1 MRSFDRL
8 EREKAHMTI
17 LTPHIR
23 GLASDPQRAARAVD
37 HFCERIQSARDSET
51 LWQTLDTLRN
61 LYVASSDW
69 STPEQVAVLD
79 LINDVVDRRTE
90 SGDPLTRL
98 YAMRAPD
105 SPIYQQDAAA
115 SLELIREGNSGG
127 LLEVEAM
134 ELIRQHHQVMV
145 CDHCDQPYLGR
156 HMQRVARRDSEY
168 VCRDCRSDDNV
179 WIYSTY
185 YAGWLRRDGSGTGR
199 LANGDVVVIDESDE
213 SFFWN
218 NLEEEFHHVER
229 GRQAVIC
236 PYHSSKEF
244 FVPQPDDWS
253 RGHNGR
259 LFGVELEVEV
269 ANGGRPEDV
278 ARGINAVVNVN
289 GRKGS
294 PIFFE
299 RDGSLTSGFELITQP
314 MSLPV
319 QREFWTRAL
328 TAPDVWR
335 SVRSHRTSTCGL
347 HVHVSRE
354 GLTNLTIARAV
365 TFIHDPRNDAFVQAL
380 ARRYNTG
387 FCKYVEKDLSTAH
400 TSHDRYEA
408 LNITGRETIEFRLF
422 RGSLKSDAVVAAL
435 EFSHALLEFCAREQL
450 DATGLNARAFLT
462 WCLRELPEDTA
473 TLRSYVEQRTA
484 GTYAHAA
491 VA

>member
-8 EREKAHMTI
+8 EREKAHMSI
-17 LTPHIR
+17 LTPHIFNI
-23 GLASDPQRAARAVD
+23 ASDPARAARAVD
-37 HFCERIQSARDSET
+37 HFCERIESARDPGP
-51 LWQTLDTLRN
+51 LWQTLTTLRN
-61 LYVASSDW
+61 LYIASNRW
-69 STPEQVAVLD
+69 AMPQHVAVVD
-79 LINDVVDRRTE
+79 LVDAVVGQRTA

-98 YAMRAPD
+98 FVQQGPD
-105 SPIYQQDAAA
+105 SPIYQQDAAT
-115 SLELIREGNSGG
+115 SLELIREGGGGG

-134 ELIRQHHQVMV
+134 ELIRQHHAVMV
-145 CDHCDQPYLGR
+145 CDHCDQPYLAR

-168 VCRDCRSDDNV
+168 VCRDCRSDDDV

-185 YAGWLRRDGSGTGR
+185 YGGWLRRDGAGTGR
-199 LANGDVVVIDESDE
+199 LANGDFVTIDETDE

-218 NLEEEFHHVER
+218 DLEQEYHHVDR
-229 GRQAVIC
+229 RRQVVIC
-236 PYHSSKEF
+236 PYHSSKDL
-244 FVPQPDDWS
+244 FVPQVDNWS
-253 RGHNGR
+253 RGYDGR

-269 ANGGRPEDV
+269 VNGGRPEDV
-278 ARGINAVVNVN
+278 ARGINAVVNVD

-294 PIFFE
+294 PMFFE

-319 QREFWTRAL
+319 QREFWTRVLA
-328 TAPDVWR
+328 APDIWR
-335 SVRSHRTSTCGL
+335 NVRSHRTTTCGL
-347 HVHVSRE
+347 HVHVSRA

-387 FCKYVEKDLSTAH
+387 FCKYVEKDLATAH

-408 LNITGRETIEFRLF
+408 LNITGRETVEFRLF
-422 RGSLKSDAVVAAL
+422 RGSLKADAVVAAL

-450 DATGLNARAFLT
+450 DATGLNARAFIT
-462 WCLRELPEDTA
+462 WCSRNLPDDTA